1 LVAWAFERS
10 PNYERGELLM
20 RTKLICAVLVAAN
33 LSFPVVAQNLPK
45 EERPDKVGFSTERLK
60 RLSDA
65 FQSDVDKG
73 LIPGAVVLIAK
84 EGKIALF
91 EAFGFQDRE
100 KRIPMRPDSIFR
112 IASMTKPIT
121 SVALMMLMEEGKIQ
135 IDDPLSLYLP
145 EFKELKVGVE
155 KVAAET
161 GKSELV
167 LEPTRR
173 EPTVQDL
180 LRHTSGFTYDVF
192 GDTLVK
198 RAYRAA
204 NIRRSDQTLA
214 EFTSRLS
221 KMPLAYQPGTTWEY
235 GISTDVLGRV
245 IEVVSGVPFN
255 QFVSDRILR
264 PLKMTSSGFY
274 VAEAEA
280 GRIAEPQVDP
290 STGKRP
296 VMPDVTKNPSFPSGA
311 GGMVSTAADYVR
323 FSQMLLNGGELDGIR
338 LLSPRT
344 VAFMTADHLPPG
356 IAMGL
361 GGQFGALKPDLED
374 GQGFGLGFA
383 VRVAPGHN
391 PWPGSVG
398 EFYWVGAYGTDFWVD
413 PKERLITVLMA
424 QLAPTQTRHYRSLI
438 RNLIYQALVDEV
450 R

>member
-1 LVAWAFERS
+1 
-10 PNYERGELLM
+10 M
-20 RTKLICAVLVAAN
+20 MQTKLICAVLVAAN
-33 LSFPVVAQNLPK
+33 LSFPVAAQNLPMAA
-45 EERPDKVGFSTERLK
+45 RPDEVGFSTERLK

-73 LIPGAVVLIAK
+73 LIPGAVVLIARQ
-84 EGKIALF
+84 GKIALF
-91 EAFGFQDRE
+91 EAFGFEDRE

-112 IASMTKPIT
+112 IASMTKSIT
-121 SVALMMLMEEGKIQ
+121 SVALMMLVEEGKIQ

-167 LEPTRR
+167 LEPTTR

-198 RAYRAA
+198 RAYQAA
-204 NIRRSDQTLA
+204 NIRSGDQTLA

-235 GISTDVLGRV
+235 SVSTDVLGRV
-245 IEVVSGVPFN
+245 IEVVSGVPFD
-255 QFVSDRILR
+255 QFVSDRILK

-274 VAEAEA
+274 VAEPEA
-280 GRIAEPQVDP
+280 GRIAEPQIDP

-296 VMPDVTKNPSFPSGA
+296 VMLDVTKNPSFPSGG

-323 FSQMLLNGGELDGIR
+323 LSQMLLDGGELDGIR
-338 LLSPRT
+338 FLSPRT
-344 VAFMTADHLPPG
+344 VALMTADHLPPG
-356 IAMGL
+356 TPIGL

-391 PWPGSVG
+391 PYPGSVG
-398 EFYWVGAYGTDFWVD
+398 EFYWVGAYGTAFWVD
-413 PKERLITVLMA
+413 PKERLIAVLMA

-438 RNLIYQALVDEV
+438 RNLVYQALVSEV

>member
-1 LVAWAFERS
+1 
-10 PNYERGELLM
+10 M
-20 RTKLICAVLVAAN
+20 QTKLICAVLVAAN
-33 LSFPVVAQNLPK
+33 LSFPAAAQNLPK
-45 EERPDKVGFSTERLK
+45 AGRPDEVGFSTERLK

-73 LIPGAVVLIAK
+73 LIPGAVVLIAR

-100 KRIPMRPDSIFR
+100 KRIPMKPDSIFR

-121 SVALMMLMEEGKIQ
+121 SVALMMLVEEGKIQ

-155 KVAAET
+155 KVVPGT

-198 RAYRAA
+198 RAYQAA
-204 NIRRSDQTLA
+204 NVRSRDQTLA
-214 EFTSRLS
+214 EFTSRLA

-235 GISTDVLGRV
+235 SVSTDVLGRV
-245 IEVVSGVPFN
+245 IEIVSEVPFG

-264 PLKMTSSGFY
+264 PLKMTSSGFF
-274 VAEAEA
+274 VAEPEA

-296 VMPDVTKNPSFPSGA
+296 VLLDVTKNPSFPSGG
-311 GGMVSTAADYVR
+311 GGMVSTATDYFR

-356 IAMGL
+356 TPIGL

-391 PWPGSVG
+391 PYPGSVG
-398 EFYWVGAYGTDFWVD
+398 EFYWVGATGTAFWVD
-413 PKERLITVLMA
+413 PKERLIAVLMA
-424 QLAPTQTRHYRSLI
+424 QLAPAQTRHYRSLI
-438 RNLIYQALVDEV
+438 RNLVYQALVSEV